1 LSDSVRFTDFSR
13 VSFNELPRDLLAR
26 RSRVMQWEFCP
37 EECVEEEEPQRP
49 FRRDTYHYVLP
60 AHLIAQHPLPR
71 RDESRLMVLFRES
84 GAMHH
89 STFRNLRDHLRRG
102 DLLVVNDSKVFPA
115 RLIGSKPSGGRADL
129 LLLKPCEEGG
139 PGSHVWECLIRCAGR
154 PRKGQALAFPCGLQ
168 GKVAGHS
175 EDGVWKVHFDL
186 EPEEMH
192 AYLEAHG
199 RVPLPPYIK
208 RGCDE
213 GPAGDRSGDRVR
225 YQTVFA
231 EHVGSVAAPTAGF
244 HFTEELLR
252 SLEEGGVSFA
262 KVTLHV
268 GQATFL
274 PIRARDVRRHR
285 IGPERYR
292 LSEENAEKIRQAKRE
307 GRRLVAVGTT
317 VVRCLE
323 SLVSEKGRIEAG
335 EGWANLYIL
344 PGHRFEVVD
353 ALITNFHLPG
363 TSLLVLVC
371 AFASLENVF
380 NAYEEAVRRDY
391 RFFSY
396 GDCML
401 VQ

>member
-1 LSDSVRFTDFSR
+1 
-13 VSFNELPRDLLAR
+13 
-26 RSRVMQWEFCP
+26 
-37 EECVEEEEPQRP
+37 
-49 FRRDTYHYVLP
+49 
-60 AHLIAQHPLPR
+60 
-71 RDESRLMVLFRES
+71 MVLFRQS
-84 GAMHH
+84 SVLHH
-89 STFRNLRDHLRRG
+89 STFRNLRDHLQEG
-102 DLLVVNDSKVFPA
+102 DLVVVNDSKVFPA
-115 RLIGSKPSGGRADL
+115 RLIGSKPSGGRVDL
-129 LLLKPCEEGG
+129 LLIRPCDEGRLG
-139 PGSHVWECLIRCAGR
+139 CHAWECLIRCAGR
-154 PRKGQALAFPCGLQ
+154 PRPGQTLAFPCGLQ
-168 GKVAGHS
+168 GEVAGHF
-175 EDGVWKVHFDL
+175 ENGVWKVRFDL
-186 EPEEMH
+186 EREGMH

-208 RGCDE
+208 RDCYE
-213 GPAGDRSGDRVR
+213 EPAGDRGGDRVR

-244 HFTEELLR
+244 HFTEELLG

-274 PIRARDVRRHR
+274 PIRARDVRRHK

-323 SLVSEKGRIEAG
+323 SLASEKGCIEAG
-335 EGWANLYIL
+335 EGWASLYIL
-344 PGHRFEVVD
+344 PGHRFKAVD

-371 AFASLENVF
+371 AFAKQENTF
-380 NAYEEAVRRDY
+380 RAYEEAIRRGY